1 MKKSILLLLTLMI
14 TVFMCSC
21 GGSSTAKN
29 VESLDA
35 LSEAANGAIIQPAD
49 VDITDEEYLLFEDDV
64 NTAKYSFTVDGV
76 NCALYFAN
84 KGMDEE
90 ICIIDHDSI
99 FADSQEEN
107 HYIENDALKAQRWFT
122 VDGQYIFI
130 AEDNSEW
137 DWNMYDKVQS
147 QFGNMK
153 PLNWNSEVP
162 FEDYKAIEGT
172 YVDKDNNMASISI
185 RQDHVVLYAYM
196 SDENNDTIC
205 YEMDAV
211 LDGDTLKYEKEII
224 SKSSYNEET
233 GQSEEEYIGE
243 AGSGSIRIDGKN
255 LIFDNP
261 ASKELKG
268 LKLKP
273 Y

>member
-1 MKKSILLLLTLMI
+1 MKKFILLLLTLSI

-21 GGSSTAKN
+21 GGSSSAKN
-29 VESLDA
+29 VESLEA

-49 VDITDEEYLLFEDDV
+49 VNISDEEYLLFEDDV
-64 NTAKYSFTVDGV
+64 NTAKYCFTVDGV
-76 NCALYFAN
+76 QCALYFAD

-90 ICIIDHDSI
+90 ICTIDHDSI
-99 FADSQEEN
+99 FGDSQEEN

-130 AEDNSEW
+130 AEDSSAW
-137 DWNMYDKVQS
+137 DWNQFDKVQS

-153 PLNWNSEVP
+153 PLNWNSEVS

-172 YVDKDNNMASISI
+172 YADKDNNMASISI
-185 RQDHVVLYAYM
+185 RQDHVVIYAYM
-196 SDENNDTIC
+196 RGENNDTIC

-233 GQSEEEYIGE
+233 GQSEEENIGE
-243 AGSGSIRIDGKN
+243 EGAGSIKIDGRTLN
-255 LIFDNP
+255 FDNP

-268 LKLKP
+268 LILKP